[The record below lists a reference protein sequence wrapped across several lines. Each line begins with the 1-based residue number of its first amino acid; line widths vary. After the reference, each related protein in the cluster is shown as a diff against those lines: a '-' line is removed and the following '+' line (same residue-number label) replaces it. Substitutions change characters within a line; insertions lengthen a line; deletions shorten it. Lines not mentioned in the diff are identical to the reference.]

1 MYLPRKHTFL
11 SVFERLSRDFVLLL
25 ALFCCAFVAKA
36 QQRFL
41 TFGPTT
47 IGLGTTSGIQ
57 PNYRLGEGNNFL
69 YGTLEQ
75 QFSVKGIPF
84 QMIGRLSDEPYLSGR
99 ASYFRISYQGMKMKK
114 QNLDSLQVQI
124 AQMEKQKLEKLEGV
138 YGLEGKLS
146 YLNFILLEYPK
157 GDSVPLPNIPNA
169 DSLLLGLP
177 VGSLPSGPNVPAV
190 GVPGLQTLAF
200 PDTLGLS
207 ALDKAIALAS
217 FALKVKQFE
226 VQKIDSSMLA
236 MKLDYE
242 KLSMQNYESFLKGI
256 SKVDVG
262 LSSLPSAHLSS
273 NAIPI
278 QGVKVRG
285 KYRKWTY
292 NAAAGL
298 TIPNKVYSNV
308 ALDQVLN
315 NSANLFN
322 LSNFYQV
329 NTVRLASAATLEYG
343 DVGKNSVF
351 IEDFYTGSS
360 IEKFKAVSSAGSS
373 NATNIGM
380 YYTPKFVPNLTVSG
394 TVGFSVNAD
403 DTLNTAF
410 EKRLAASA
418 ELKYGLPRI
427 RGEFASKYRN
437 IGSGYNG
444 FAQGIYISGVRH
456 YESSYRQAFFNRLVA
471 KITGARDEFSNKDSL
486 VRVSYI
492 NQGTL
497 DLTCKLGDRSVV
509 YTSGTLLETDVTTA
523 AEKYSYQLRLGLLLE
538 KQFDKVLW
546 YNNLESSYAKILG
559 ADSNQILAQASFKSG
574 ITLKHW
580 GYAVKGTVQQFHGLN
595 KIYGTNVIVQPELSY
610 RYQRST
616 FSVTGQYLISEQ
628 FGEDAGLSLNWMFQ
642 PSQFFQWKLTAQRWL
657 VSETTFFL
665 TNPNFTYRPFYLNF
679 QMLIFLKNRKE

>member
-1 MYLPRKHTFL
+1 MNRHQKHTFL
-11 SVFERLSRDFVLLL
+11 SVFMLPARDLVLLL
-25 ALFCCAFVAKA
+25 AVLCCGMLANA

-84 QMIGRLSDEPYLSGR
+84 QAVGRLSDEPYLSGR
-99 ASYFRISYQGMKMKK
+99 ASYFRISYQGMAMKK
-114 QNLDSLQVQI
+114 QNLDSLQLKM
-124 AQMEKQKLEKLEGV
+124 AELEKQKLEKQQGV
-138 YGLEGKLS
+138 YDLEGKLS

-157 GDSVPLPNIPNA
+157 GDSVPLPNLPNT
-169 DSLLLGLP
+169 DSLLFGLP
-177 VGSLPSGPNVPAV
+177 TGSLPSGPNMPAV
-190 GVPGLQTLAF
+190 GVPGLPSVAF

-217 FALKVKQFE
+217 FALKVKQLE
-226 VQKIDSSMLA
+226 VQKLDSSMLSL
-236 MKLDYE
+236 KTDYQ
-242 KLSMQNYESFLKGI
+242 KLSMQKYDSFFKGI
-256 SKVDVG
+256 SKVDIG

-285 KYRKWTY
+285 KYRNWTY
-292 NAAAGL
+292 SAAAGL

-329 NTVRLASAATLEYG
+329 NTVRLAAATTLEYG

-351 IEDFYTGSS
+351 IEDFYTGPS

-373 NATNIGM
+373 NATNIGA
-380 YYTPKFVPNLTVSG
+380 YYTPKFAPNLTVSG
-394 TVGFSVNAD
+394 TVGFSINAD
-403 DTLNTAF
+403 DTVNTAF
-410 EKRLAASA
+410 EKRLATSA
-418 ELKYGLPRI
+418 ELKYGLPRL

-437 IGSGYNG
+437 IGPGYNG

-471 KITGARDEFSNKDSL
+471 KITGARDEFANKDSL

-492 NQGTL
+492 NQATL
-497 DLTCKLGDRSVV
+497 DLTCKLGDRSVI
-509 YTSGTLLETDVTTA
+509 YSSGTLLQTDVTS
-523 AEKYSYQLRLGLLLE
+523 AEKYSYQLRLGVLLE
-538 KQFDKVLW
+538 KEFKKVLW

-559 ADSNQILAQASFKSG
+559 TDSNQILAQASFKSG

-580 GYAVKGTVQQFHGLN
+580 GYAVKGTVQRFEGLN
-595 KIYGTNVIVQPELSY
+595 KIYGTNVIIQPELSY

-616 FSVTGQYLISEQ
+616 FSINGQYLISEQ
-628 FGEDAGLSLNWMFQ
+628 FGEDQGLSLNWMFQ
-642 PSQFFQWKLTAQRWL
+642 PSPFFQWKLTAQRWL

-679 QMLIFLKNRKE
+679 QMLIFLKNKKE